1 MTELQEEIKRK
12 ETRWTSSNSRLRSKI
27 EQLEQE
33 NSELKEEIKLMEKR
47 RLEWLQKEQN
57 KVFNLLIYKVKIHNL
72 INTSEAV
79 VDLQLPMQSVP
90 ITTMHVSQNSVH
102 GEVYSILH
110 YVIKFFS
117 DLRQVCGFLCAL
129 WFPPP
134 IKLTATI

>member
-57 KVFNLLIYKVKIHNL
+57 KVFNILIYKVTIYNLFHMKCIWIFKKIYP
-72 INTSEAV
+72 S
-79 VDLQLPMQSVP
+79 M
-90 ITTMHVSQNSVH
+90 
-102 GEVYSILH
+102 
-110 YVIKFFS
+110 
-117 DLRQVCGFLCAL
+117 
-129 WFPPP
+129 
-134 IKLTATI
+134 KLTSNDIQY